1 MIEWTR
7 QPENKSQP
15 FSPKGLPSVAG
26 CLYVIRGV
34 SNKMEAKNPRKPYPI
49 RL

>member
-1 MIEWTR
+1 MKKWLILGSILLST
-7 QPENKSQP
+7 QA
-15 FSPKGLPSVAG
+15 FSSD
-26 CLYVIRGV
+26 YDV